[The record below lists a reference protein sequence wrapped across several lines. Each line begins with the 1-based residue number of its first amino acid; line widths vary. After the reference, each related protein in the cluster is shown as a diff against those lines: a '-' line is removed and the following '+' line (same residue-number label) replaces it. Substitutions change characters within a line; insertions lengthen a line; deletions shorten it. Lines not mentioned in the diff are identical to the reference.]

1 MYYKDYNELS
11 IDEIAYIEAEQE
23 RHHIDLIKKCEN
35 KIFRCSTSIKDSLEN
50 DISWLS
56 PFAGLAKID
65 YEIGYTLYGRRALDL
80 DSLTD
85 ETLEEII
92 ATIKRPWWESILE
105 KYIGKDYQKV
115 CDLYDKI
122 KDKWTPEFETF
133 TEENLKLLKEL
144 IGIKD

>member
-11 IDEIAYIEAEQE
+11 MDEIAYIEAAQE
-23 RHHIDLIKKCEN
+23 IYHINLVKSYEN
-35 KIFRCSTSIKDSLEN
+35 KIFRCSQSIKDKLEN
-50 DISWLS
+50 DKYWLDTS
-56 PFAGLAKID
+56 TNLDKID
-65 YEIGYTLYGRRALDL
+65 YEIGYRLCGRRAIDL
-80 DSLTD
+80 DSLSD
-85 ETLEEII
+85 ETLEELI
-92 ATIKRPWWESILE
+92 TTLKEQWWISILE